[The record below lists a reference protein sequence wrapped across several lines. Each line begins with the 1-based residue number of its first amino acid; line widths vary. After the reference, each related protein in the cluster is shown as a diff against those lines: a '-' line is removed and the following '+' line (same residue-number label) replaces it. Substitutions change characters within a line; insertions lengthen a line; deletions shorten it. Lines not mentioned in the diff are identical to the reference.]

1 MCSNCCYGCYCCCR
15 CCCYCCWFHI
25 RQWKLKWKIANDMR
39 SYNLNTQHIQYTK
52 QCVGKTTTTQTIR
65 TTLQLYLKVVKKKII
80 FKALTKT
87 KTKYNNKI
95 KANLC
100 MGTSVCSCINELRK
114 TVTFSKLTLSLTL
127 FLNMVHTHSHLVPK
141 QHNMRRL
148 M

>member
-1 MCSNCCYGCYCCCR
+1 
-15 CCCYCCWFHI
+15 
-25 RQWKLKWKIANDMR
+25 MR

-52 QCVGKTTTTQTIR
+52 QCVGKTTTKTTTQTIR
-65 TTLQLYLKVVKKKII
+65 ATLQLYLKVVKKKII

-114 TVTFSKLTLSLTL
+114 TVTFSKLTLSNSL
-127 FLNMVHTHSHLVPK
+127 FKYGTHTHTHPLALSPK
-141 QHNMRRL
+141 TTQHA
-148 M
+148 